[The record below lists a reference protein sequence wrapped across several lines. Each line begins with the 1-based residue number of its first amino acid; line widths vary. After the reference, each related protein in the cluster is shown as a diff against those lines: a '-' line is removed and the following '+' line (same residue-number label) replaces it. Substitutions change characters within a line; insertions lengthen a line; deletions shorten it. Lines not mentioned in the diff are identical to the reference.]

1 MKSPLCKICFIPFLY
16 EDLDKYVDHVR
27 YYDEKYHYNFNQNEF
42 DALVSFAFNIG
53 SIRGLTNEGKRT
65 KFQISCKIKSYVYAG
80 GNKMQGLINRRN
92 EEYNLYMKPE
102 VNIISDFEVG
112 KTYKVIVS
120 GLRIRAESTT
130 SSEKIST
137 IRKGSKVKCLNVT
150 RDTEG
155 NTWIKIAGGYLAAIY
170 QGKNYIE
177 EV

>member
-1 MKSPLCKICFIPFLY
+1 M
-16 EDLDKYVDHVR
+16 
-27 YYDEKYHYNFNQNEF
+27 
-42 DALVSFAFNIG
+42 NIG
-53 SIRGLTNEGKRT
+53 TLRGLTNAGRRT
-65 KFQISCKIKSYVYAG
+65 KFQISCKIKSYVYADG
-80 GNKMQGLINRRN
+80 KKMKGLINRRAD
-92 EEYNLYMKPE
+92 EYNLYMTPE

-120 GLRIRAESTT
+120 GLRIRAEATT
-130 SSEKIST
+130 SSENIST

-155 NTWIKIAGGYLAAIY
+155 NTWIKIAGGYIAAIY